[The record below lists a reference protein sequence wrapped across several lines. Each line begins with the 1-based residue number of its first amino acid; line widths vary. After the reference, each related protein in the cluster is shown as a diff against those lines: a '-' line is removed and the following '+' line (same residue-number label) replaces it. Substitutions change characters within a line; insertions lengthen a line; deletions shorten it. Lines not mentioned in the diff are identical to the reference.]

1 MKRLKTL
8 TAGLIA
14 FTLAAVVSGCKK
26 TDETKNDNFIN
37 SLAVV
42 RFSEGERVSRAKSVA
57 EEVFFRDE
65 NSVKN
70 YLGKISGGK
79 ADYTTVSLEIC
90 ELKTSVKRYLPAYKS
105 INGRSTVG
113 RIKYFISTFSFVE
126 IYLHTYSNAC
136 KIKK

>member
-1 MKRLKTL
+1 MKRLKNL

-26 TDETKNDNFIN
+26 PDEAKNDKFIN

-42 RFSEGERVSRAKSVA
+42 RFSEGERVSRAKSVT

-70 YLGKISGGK
+70 YVKKISGGK
-79 ADYTTVSLEIC
+79 ANYTTVSLEIC

-105 INGRSTVG
+105 INGKLCG
-113 RIKYFISTFSFVE
+113 E
-126 IYLHTYSNAC
+126 
-136 KIKK
+136 